1 MNSDTPATPAANE
14 NTGYTAA
21 GLSVNEAVNASVN
34 DNDFG
39 NDPEEERDGLALA
52 AEIAHVRHDLMN
64 PINQIIGY
72 SEMLIEEAVDVGQD
86 AFVPDLHRIRNASNT
101 LVALVDDFFGS
112 RLQDGEN
119 TAVPFAKRAIAGIL
133 LPSEAPQE
141 APLPGQ
147 SRLLVVD
154 DQPANRDVLSRRLR
168 RQGHYVNTAQNGRE
182 GLEKLRAQPFDV
194 VLLDVL
200 MPEMDGYQMLQ
211 QLKADTALRH
221 LPVIMISALSELDS
235 VVRCIEMGAEDYL
248 SKPFNPIL
256 LRARIGASLEKKRL
270 RDRERE
276 YLELITLEREKADR
290 LLLNILPNAIA
301 DRLKAGE
308 TLIADRLEDVT
319 VLFADIVGF
328 TRLASHTSPNEL
340 VELLN
345 TIFSRFDQLAEEY
358 GLEKIK
364 TIGDAYMVVGGLSA
378 DSANHVEAVADV
390 GLAMC
395 RAASEVHAQY
405 GSHLQVRIGMHV
417 GAVVA
422 GVIGR
427 KKFAYDLWGD
437 TVNIA
442 YRLQAT
448 SEPGRVHVT
457 QAVRERLEPQF
468 TFTERG
474 DTELKGLGKVAT
486 AFLTGRK

>member
-1 MNSDTPATPAANE
+1 MNSDTPANHA
-14 NTGYTAA
+14 
-21 GLSVNEAVNASVN
+21 LN
-34 DNDFG
+34 DGINNDIQDTVSEVS
-39 NDPEEERDGLALA
+39 NDGSYDLEEEPDDLALA

-133 LPSEAPQE
+133 LPSEAHQE

-211 QLKADTALRH
+211 ELKADTSLRH

-276 YLELITLEREKADR
+276 FLELITLEREKADR

-308 TLIADRLEDVT
+308 TLIADRLDDVT

-345 TIFSRFDQLAEEY
+345 TIFSHFDQLAEEY

-364 TIGDAYMVVGGLSA
+364 TIGDAYMVVGGLPA
-378 DSANHVEAVADV
+378 YRPNHVEAVADV

-395 RAASEVHAQY
+395 RAASEIQEEH
-405 GSHLQVRIGMHV
+405 GEHLQIRIGMHV